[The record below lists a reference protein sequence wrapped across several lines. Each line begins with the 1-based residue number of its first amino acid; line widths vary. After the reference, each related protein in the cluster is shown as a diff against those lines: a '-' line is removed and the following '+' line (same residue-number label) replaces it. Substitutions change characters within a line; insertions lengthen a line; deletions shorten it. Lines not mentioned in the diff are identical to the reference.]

1 MNVWGIRYSADRRS
15 ERMKGIAKFLRESDY
30 DLVFIQE
37 LWSFYDYK
45 LLMSSYRYDYGT
57 RHGKKNTPSVTRLRI
72 ISK

>member
-15 ERMKGIAKFLRESDY
+15 ERMKGIASFLRRSDY

-37 LWSFYDYK
+37 LWSFQDYK

-72 ISK
+72 I